1 MEIFGTI
8 FAGLGLFFVGVKLI
22 SGNLKQMTGKR
33 FRILIERATKNP
45 LSAMLVGT
53 GAGAVTQS
61 TSAVTFIVVSMV
73 TAGLTTVTRA
83 LPVVAWANVGTS
95 ALVLVA
101 TLDIH
106 LVTLILL
113 GAVGTSYYLGLN
125 DDERFRH
132 VVGAV
137 LGVGLLF
144 LGLWLIKTGAAPVK
158 DVAWVGQIL
167 RFSSQFLLLQLLIG
181 AGLAVVVQSSATV
194 SVLAVTFFG
203 VGLLGIDQAV
213 LTVIGASV
221 GSGLSVLIMSGNLR
235 GTPKQLVLAQ
245 VGLKFLGALVVLP
258 LFLLEHYTGAPGVIW
273 LLQALADTPSNQ
285 LAFGYTL
292 LQVVSALAGV
302 LSCQWLCRLAGRL
315 APEDPEEGLGRPK
328 YLYQQALDEAD
339 TALELVSK
347 EQARLLARIPL
358 MLDALRPDESSV
370 DFLPAKTWRQ
380 VNADLSNSCRAFVL
394 ELLSRGQEREIL
406 ERVVNMRSRNEL
418 ILHLSDGLAEFSET
432 LEAPMGSST
441 AERTR
446 RNLIEG
452 MHLVLI
458 ALDDCSD
465 GGEQEVMMLKALAHD
480 RSALMERVRGDLVGG
495 DIDGESQAA
504 LLHATS
510 LFERLVWLVQRFA
523 MLLERDL
530 GNGTEGTQQARSEA
544 A

>member
-33 FRILIERATKNP
+33 FRLLIERATKSP

-106 LVTLILL
+106 LITLILL
-113 GAVGTSYYLGLN
+113 GGVGSAYYLGFN

-132 VVGAV
+132 GVGAV

-144 LGLWLIKTGAAPVK
+144 LGLWLIKSGAAPVK
-158 DVAWVGQIL
+158 DVAWVEQVL

-181 AGLAVVVQSSATV
+181 IGLAVVVQSSATV

-203 VGLLGIDQAV
+203 VGLLTIDQAV
-213 LTVIGASV
+213 MTVIGASV
-221 GSGLSVLIMSGNLR
+221 GSGLSVLIMSSNLR

-258 LFLLEHYTGAPGVIW
+258 IFLLERYTGMPGVIW
-273 LLQALADTPSNQ
+273 LLQALAETPSNQ
-285 LAFGYTL
+285 LAIGYTL
-292 LQVVSALAGV
+292 LQVISALAGV
-302 LSCQWLCRLAGRL
+302 LTCVWLCELAARI

-339 TALELVSK
+339 TALELLNK
-347 EQARLLARIPL
+347 EQARMIARIPL
-358 MLDALRPDESSV
+358 MLDALRPDESSL
-370 DFLPAKTWRQ
+370 DFLPVGTWRQ
-380 VNADLSNSCRAFVL
+380 VNAELSNSCRTFVL
-394 ELLSRGQEREIL
+394 DLLSRGQEREIL

-432 LEAPMGSST
+432 LDVSMGT
-441 AERTR
+441 DVAERTR

-452 MHLVLI
+452 MHLVLLT
-458 ALDDCSD
+458 LDDCNQ
-465 GGEQEVMMLKALAHD
+465 GGEQEVMLLKALAHD

-495 DIDGESQAA
+495 DVDRESQAA

-523 MLLERDL
+523 LLLERDL
-530 GNGTEGTQQARSEA
+530 GKASGADSATRPEA